1 MSTQPFSSD
10 NGFTT
15 LGNIVATGNVS
26 GGNVIATAFFGDGSQ
41 LTGLPEGYTD
51 ANVFTYLGSNS
62 NVIITTTGNV
72 TGTTFIGNV
81 AATTVNAT
89 GNVSGANFVGNVVA
103 TTVSATGNVSAGNV
117 IVNGQPTTYGV
128 ANLTTGV
135 VAIQATAT
143 GTVAATVGNVTLSNS
158 YSQVVAAAQPGT
170 TIFTLPTLQPGTY
183 LITAQAKVNGGYSAM
198 GIFTGGSQVANTSVF
213 SWYQPSGSVNNGL
226 SGTWVITVN
235 TPTVYTINAWGG
247 GTVSASTDGTAI
259 ANYIKL
265 DSIFALNTLATMSV
279 TGNIAGGNITTA
291 NTVSANTVSAT
302 TFVGDGSQLTGVTT
316 KITGTWT
323 VPTGNSTQ
331 SITVAGNG
339 TYVLW
344 VRGNIP
350 NGIIVWNATAT
361 VTNTNVP
368 VVGQQFAWVYDGGGT
383 PITFTSIPNQFIG
396 TANTIVSSNVAPS
409 TTTNRFDFG
418 INNTSGS
425 AQTVNWGYNTL
436 S

>member
-15 LGNIVATGNVS
+15 AGNVTANNFI
-26 GGNVIATAFFGDGSQ
+26 GNGSQ
-41 LTGLPEGYTD
+41 LTNLP
-51 ANVFTYLGSNS
+51 ANYGNT
-62 NVIITTTGNV
+62 NVSTTGN
-72 TGTTFIGNV
+72 
-81 AATTVNAT
+81 
-89 GNVSGANFVGNVVA
+89 
-103 TTVSATGNVSAGNV
+103 
-117 IVNGQPTTYGV
+117 
-128 ANLTTGV
+128 
-135 VAIQATAT
+135 
-143 GTVAATVGNVTLSNS
+143 
-158 YSQVVAAAQPGT
+158 
-170 TIFTLPTLQPGTY
+170 
-183 LITAQAKVNGGYSAM
+183 IT
-198 GIFTGGSQVANTSVF
+198 
-213 SWYQPSGSVNNGL
+213 
-226 SGTWVITVN
+226 
-235 TPTVYTINAWGG
+235 
-247 GTVSASTDGTAI
+247 
-259 ANYIKL
+259 
-265 DSIFALNTLATMSV
+265 
-279 TGNIAGGNITTA
+279 GGNITTA

-316 KITGTWT
+316 NITGTWT

-368 VVGQQFAWVYDGGGT
+368 VVGAQYAWVYDGGGT

-409 TTTNRFDFG
+409 TTTNVFEFG
-418 INNTSGS
+418 INNTSGNV
-425 AQTVNWGYNTL
+425 QTVNWGYNTL